1 MTPDSKKRTTK
12 KIPAKKKAA
21 DNARENTAKK
31 VAMKPDV
38 NTKEAPAKKVPKKKA
53 VKAKQAPAKR
63 VAKKSS
69 KSPASS
75 IKITSEERWK
85 MIAIAAYHRAENRG
99 FAPGHELQDWA
110 EAEQEVDK
118 LLMSD

>member
-21 DNARENTAKK
+21 DNARETTAKKVPRKTTAKPKQTTAKK
-31 VAMKPDV
+31 VA
-38 NTKEAPAKKVPKKKA
+38 KVKA